1 MALFQ
6 AVKTASKVGICPV
19 RSLGHA
25 TMKTLVHPGIHVWV
39 QHGVLCVRLYV
50 HGFYIQLHWVD
61 DIPIFAGIAT
71 VSWMFISSQLH
82 LLCGIASCLSIRIPI
97 LLIHVAWDSGMI
109 CVTCPCGGLCRGC
122 WWIASIGQC
131 VVLFILHQHRE

>member
-1 MALFQ
+1 
-6 AVKTASKVGICPV
+6 
-19 RSLGHA
+19 
-25 TMKTLVHPGIHVWV
+25 MKTLVHPGIHVWV

-50 HGFYIQLHWVD
+50 HGFCIQLHWAD
-61 DIPIFAGIAT
+61 DIPVIAGIDA

-82 LLCGIASCLSIRIPI
+82 LLCGIASCLSISIPI
-97 LLIHVAWDSGMI
+97 LLIHVVRGSGMI

-131 VVLFILHQHRE
+131 IILFILHQCHE